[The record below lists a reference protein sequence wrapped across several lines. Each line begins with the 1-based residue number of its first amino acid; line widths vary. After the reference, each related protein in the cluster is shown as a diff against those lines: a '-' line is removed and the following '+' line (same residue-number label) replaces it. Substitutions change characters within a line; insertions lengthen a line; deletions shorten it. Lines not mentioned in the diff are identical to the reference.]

1 MFYCQYLANL
11 AQTFPTIS
19 ASCEIGTVSGCRPA
33 VNLSQMTEIYQP
45 SQQQF
50 FVERPQNLTV
60 IEGES
65 VTLRCK
71 IGNLAGKVQWSTD
84 GFAMGYDLAT
94 IRSYCPKCSPRGDIT
109 KGRRAGNA
117 CHNIIVSSD
126 IIILSSQHYI
136 QLPLFDSISISH

>member
-1 MFYCQYLANL
+1 
-11 AQTFPTIS
+11 
-19 ASCEIGTVSGCRPA
+19 
-33 VNLSQMTEIYQP
+33 MTEIYQP

-50 FVERPQNLTV
+50 FIERPQNLTV

-109 KGRRAGNA
+109 KGRMTLKFLDRQL
-117 CHNIIVSSD
+117 CQ
-126 IIILSSQHYI
+126 LSSI
-136 QLPLFDSISISH
+136 